1 MMEEFSD
8 NELEKRLREAAGNAR
23 LQPSEKVWKG
33 VRDELHPG
41 RRRLPYLLAAGV
53 LLFVAAGVYIGSRRT
68 GIAGRAKTY
77 VQMKAAA
84 PAGKTASGSPAG
96 EASGRNAGGGS
107 PASAFPALRAPVTAT
122 GTSVA
127 GVLQG
132 AGQNRPTAA
141 LTQDFRGPGR
151 LPVLMGIEAGFHGLI
166 LASAGPVS
174 GLSVPDIR
182 PDSLRTP
189 AAARVATAAKAKN
202 PKRLH
207 RKAAF
212 GVFFT
217 PGAGYRTLRSGH
229 APPVPASPRLS
240 LLARPAPSAPVKQR
254 EEPDFAWT
262 AGAQLM
268 LPLRGPWLLR
278 SGLSLTRTG
287 YRIRAYGTYP
297 AYVRNN
303 GTVSYAVGNR
313 GGNSYYALGPAGGT
327 APGPAWVHVRYLTAG
342 IPLMLAA
349 EFGRPGKV
357 SWTFA
362 AGATAAWVLSSNPV
376 IYSPQSK
383 RYFTDT
389 HLVRPFRVSL
399 DLQALVNL
407 PLHGP
412 LQISTGPSFQYQLS
426 SSYKNYPQIKEH
438 PYLIGISAGL
448 QWRK

>member
-8 NELEKRLREAAGNAR
+8 NELEKRLREAAGHMR

-53 LLFVAAGVYIGSRRT
+53 LLLVAAGFYIGSRRT
-68 GIAGRAKTY
+68 GIGGRAKTF
-77 VQMKAAA
+77 VQTNAAA

-96 EASGRNAGGGS
+96 QPSRRKADGGA
-107 PASAFPALRAPVTAT
+107 PASA
-122 GTSVA
+122 
-127 GVLQG
+127 
-132 AGQNRPTAA
+132 
-141 LTQDFRGPGR
+141 
-151 LPVLMGIEAGFHGLI
+151 LPVLKVPVPAAATPAGRMLQAGRQNGGTAAFTEDMRRPSPLPVLAGIQAGFQGMTV
-166 LASAGPVS
+166 AAAGPVS
-174 GLSVPDIR
+174 GLHLPDIR
-182 PDSLRTP
+182 PDSFANP
-189 AAARVATAAKAKN
+189 VQAGAPQKAKK

-217 PGAGYRTLRSGH
+217 PGAGYRSLRSGH
-229 APPVPASPRLS
+229 APPVPASSRLS

-254 EEPDFAWT
+254 EEPDFAWA
-262 AGAQLM
+262 AGVQLM

-303 GTVSYAVGNR
+303 GTVSYALSSR
-313 GGNSYYALGPAGGT
+313 GGNSYYAVDPAGAT

-362 AGATAAWVLSSNPV
+362 TGATAGWVLSSNPV

>member
-1 MMEEFSD
+1 MEEFSD
-8 NELEKRLREAAGNAR
+8 NEFEKRLREAAGNMR

-41 RRRLPYLLAAGV
+41 RRPLPFLLAAGV
-53 LLFVAAGVYIGSRRT
+53 LLLVAAGFYFGSRRT
-68 GIAGRAKTY
+68 GIAGRTNKF
-77 VQMKAAA
+77 VQTNAAA
-84 PAGKTASGSPAG
+84 PAGKTVSGSPAAQ
-96 EASGRNAGGGS
+96 ASGEKASGV
-107 PASAFPALRAPVTAT
+107 PASAFPALKTPVPATAT
-122 GTSVA
+122 RA
-127 GVLQG
+127 GRMLQ
-132 AGQNRPTAA
+132 AGRQNGQTAA
-141 LTQDFRGPGR
+141 FAEDILRPSP
-151 LPVLMGIEAGFHGLI
+151 LPVLAGIEAGFQRMTV
-166 LASAGPVS
+166 AAAGPVS
-174 GLSVPDIR
+174 GLHLPDIR
-182 PDSLRTP
+182 SDSFGNP
-189 AAARVATAAKAKN
+189 VQAGAPQKAKK

-217 PGAGYRTLRSGH
+217 PGAGYRSLRSGH
-229 APPVPASPRLS
+229 APPVPASSRIS
-240 LLARPAPSAPVKQR
+240 LLARPAPSVPVKQR

-303 GTVSYAVGNR
+303 GTVSYAVSNR
-313 GGNSYYALGPAGGT
+313 GGNSYYAVDPAGTT
-327 APGPAWVHVRYLTAG
+327 APQPAWVHVRYLTAG

-362 AGATAAWVLSSNPV
+362 AGATAGWVLSSNPV

-389 HLVRPFRVSL
+389 RLVRPFRVSL
-399 DLQALVNL
+399 DLRTLVNL